1 MQCSS
6 QLWKL
11 KRDFEEGYLEEHEYD
26 FGVAQIE
33 TSSGIIF
40 KDLFCYYLLIT
51 NLKMIPKVLKNL
63 DLQLN

>member
-1 MQCSS
+1 MPSSS

-11 KRDFEEGYLEEHEYD
+11 KKIFEEGYLKEHEYE

-40 KDLFCYYLLIT
+40 KDLFCHYLLICREEVQI
-51 NLKMIPKVLKNL
+51 LK
-63 DLQLN
+63 

>member
-11 KRDFEEGYLEEHEYD
+11 KKEGYLAEHEYE

-40 KDLFCYYLLIT
+40 KDLFCHYLLICREQVQI
-51 NLKMIPKVLKNL
+51 LK
-63 DLQLN
+63 